1 MRPICRVDSTS
12 SAMIMVDNVTTTPH
26 IRWHAVMYA
35 QCRRIQGP
43 RWAGSSPLR
52 SQDRR
57 ELSRTGMCSCYLR
70 VLSARVHILQKK
82 NLNPNGFAVQ
92 PAPLLPCTCSSL
104 SIPHLRA
111 FNDGLYGP
119 SADLQV
125 RSLASVFLA
134 MIVLT
139 QSILASVLVAM
150 SACVVS
156 VSHALYRT
164 LRRL

>member
-1 MRPICRVDSTS
+1 MSRRPLTFVGMPSCTLNAAAYRGRVGLGRHHF
-12 SAMIMVDNVTTTPH
+12 A
-26 IRWHAVMYA
+26 A
-35 QCRRIQGP
+35 
-43 RWAGSSPLR
+43 
-52 SQDRR
+52 
-57 ELSRTGMCSCYLR
+57 RTGENYLVQVAMCSCYLR
-70 VLSARVHILQKK
+70 VLSVGVNTLQKK
-82 NLNPNGFAVQ
+82 NLNLNGFAVQ

-125 RSLASVFLA
+125 RSLASVFVA